1 MAITGSSGAGKTTL
15 VDILLGVLKPTNGN
29 VYISGVDPLLAFQT
43 WPGAT
48 AYVPQ
53 DIVVVNGTVWDNVA
67 LGFSHDLLHETYIWD
82 ALKLAHLDNY
92 IRSLPEGLLTQVGE
106 RGHKLSGGQR
116 QRLGIARAL
125 YTNPS
130 VIVFDEATSA
140 LDGETEANLS
150 QTISG
155 LRGDMTII
163 MIAHRLS
170 TIRYADQVI
179 YLEDGVALCQGSFEE
194 VRSAVPSFDR
204 QAKLMGL

>member
-1 MAITGSSGAGKTTL
+1 MG
-15 VDILLGVLKPTNGN
+15 
-29 VYISGVDPLLAFQT
+29 
-43 WPGAT
+43 
-48 AYVPQ
+48 
-53 DIVVVNGTVWDNVA
+53 GTIRENVA
-67 LGFSHDLLHETYIWD
+67 LGYEDVEMRDDLIW
-82 ALKLAHLDNY
+82 AVLEKAQLREMVANFPLKLDE
-92 IRSLPEGLLTQVGE
+92 PVGE
-106 RGHKLSGGQR
+106 RGTRLSGGQR

-179 YLEDGVALCQGSFEE
+179 YLEDGAAICQGSFEE
-194 VRSAVPSFDR
+194 VRSAVPAFDR